1 MNYTARIITIAI
13 ALNGIVAAMTWTS
26 LDKSRLKYQESIT
39 VAIQNLSKFVV
50 SDMDAQYHDAD
61 LALQVVADE
70 YERQTLTDRPPD
82 STINALIRRQLQL
95 HPALISIRIT
105 DRNGET
111 ILGYEGRSPP
121 PGSNIARRPYFIQL
135 RQNPH
140 TNLVISPPLLG
151 KISGKWGISFARRL
165 NDHDGEFNGII
176 FAFLDVAAIQ
186 TKLAKLVPGEK
197 FLISVRDEKSGLIAK
212 FPDLQTGDTVG
223 SVSLSSSQKRVL
235 FQNKK
240 FEIYSE
246 QVAGVW
252 QLFGHLQ
259 HEQYPFYVSVGIS
272 EDNYLNRWYDEVKV
286 TVSMLAAFTLAT
298 CMSAWLLVSALKRR
312 ERTEQTLQQERMRLS
327 EVIWSANVGTWE
339 WQIPTGHVILNA
351 RWAEV
356 IGYNLEE
363 LSPVTAVTWRKYI
376 HPGDI
381 SVVEGLLER
390 LYQREM
396 EFFECEIRL
405 VINWVIGYGFLIV
418 AVSSIGIHTGS
429 QFGWWAQVRILPT
442 AKTQTN
448 DRFIWCWTLPRMA
461 C

>member
-1 MNYTARIITIAI
+1 
-13 ALNGIVAAMTWTS
+13 
-26 LDKSRLKYQESIT
+26 
-39 VAIQNLSKFVV
+39 
-50 SDMDAQYHDAD
+50 
-61 LALQVVADE
+61 
-70 YERQTLTDRPPD
+70 
-82 STINALIRRQLQL
+82 
-95 HPALISIRIT
+95 
-105 DRNGET
+105 
-111 ILGYEGRSPP
+111 
-121 PGSNIARRPYFIQL
+121 
-135 RQNPH
+135 
-140 TNLVISPPLLG
+140 
-151 KISGKWGISFARRL
+151 
-165 NDHDGEFNGII
+165 
-176 FAFLDVAAIQ
+176 
-186 TKLAKLVPGEK
+186 
-197 FLISVRDEKSGLIAK
+197 
-212 FPDLQTGDTVG
+212 
-223 SVSLSSSQKRVL
+223 LSSSQKRVL

-259 HEQYPFYVSVGIS
+259 HEQYSFYVSVGIS

-356 IGYNLEE
+356 IGYDLEE
-363 LSPVTAVTWRKYI
+363 LSPVTAVTWRKFI

-405 VINWVIGYGFLIV
+405 HHKLGHWVWVLDRGRIV
-418 AVSSIGIHTGS
+418 DWDTHGKPVRMVGTS
-429 QFGWWAQVRILPT
+429 QDITERKNADERQVHLGCG
-442 AKTQTN
+442 Q
-448 DRFIWCWTLPRMA
+448 
-461 C
+461 